1 MADEKKKGIPSIPS
15 WLLNW
20 HPNLFDILIILWFI
34 LKWRFVGS
42 KPSAAQIKEQKEKS
56 YSDLV
61 ADIMLEI
68 DPAIPLETNNI
79 DVIITTSSSLF
90 DLDAGNMGLRHMVF
104 PTDVDMKMAAIYER
118 YGISDVAV
126 GALRVVGLGNYVE
139 LYTKTAKKNSG
150 IMKRF

>member
-1 MADEKKKGIPSIPS
+1 M
-15 WLLNW
+15 
-20 HPNLFDILIILWFI
+20 
-34 LKWRFVGS
+34 GS
-42 KPSAAQIKEQKEKS
+42 KPSAAQIKEQKEKKS